1 MAKNKMG
8 RPRLA
13 KKEALGEVFGVRL
26 RPDEARDVRNSIRES
41 GESKPQW
48 LRDALLT
55 KARLR
60 QRNGDGAPGLS
71 PAKRSA
77 V

>member
-1 MAKNKMG
+1 MPKKKMG

-26 RPDEARDVRNSIRES
+26 RPDEAREVMNAIRTS
-41 GESKPQW
+41 GESKPDW

-55 KARLR
+55 KAGR
-60 QRNGDGAPGLS
+60 GGGAGGPGG
-71 PAKRSA
+71 P